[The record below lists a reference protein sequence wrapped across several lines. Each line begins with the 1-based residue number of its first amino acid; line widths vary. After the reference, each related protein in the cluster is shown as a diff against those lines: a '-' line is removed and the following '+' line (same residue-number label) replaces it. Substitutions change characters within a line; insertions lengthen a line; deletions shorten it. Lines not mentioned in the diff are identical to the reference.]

1 MEEAA
6 VDNLIQRK
14 MEDLNWKSS
23 NWSKKSAKNFIKWTQ
38 LKGMEHCFFLPLG

>member
-6 VDNLIQRK
+6 VDNLIEE

-23 NWSKKSAKNFIKWTQ
+23 NWSKNSAKTFNMWTQ
-38 LKGMEHCFFLPLG
+38 

>member
-6 VDNLIQRK
+6 VDNIIQRK

-23 NWSKKSAKNFIKWTQ
+23 NWSKNSAKNFNMWTQ
-38 LKGMEHCFFLPLG
+38 